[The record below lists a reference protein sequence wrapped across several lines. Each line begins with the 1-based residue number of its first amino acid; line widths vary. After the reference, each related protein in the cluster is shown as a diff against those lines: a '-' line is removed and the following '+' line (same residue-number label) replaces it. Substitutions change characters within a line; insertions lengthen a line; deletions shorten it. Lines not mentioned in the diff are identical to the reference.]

1 MAQEKLPGLTRRTAL
16 KTLTLGGLAAAGA
29 SLGGAAALA
38 QAPGQPPAPD
48 KPQTMPKRKLGKTG
62 LEVSILNLGGMFD
75 TINSQLLLKQALAWG
90 INFWDTAEA
99 YGNGQSE
106 DGYGRFFARNPEAR
120 QQIILTTK
128 LTPKGGRFDER
139 LDAAL
144 TRLKTTYVDLFYVH
158 GIAGIDEMGGAWR
171 DWAAKQKQA
180 GKIKFFG
187 FSTHSNME
195 ACLEG
200 AAKLDFIDAVMISYN
215 IRLLHE
221 PAMVKALEACT
232 KAGIGLVAM
241 KTQGGGPVK
250 SDSQAELDMAGRF
263 LAKGFTDKQ
272 AKLKAVWDN
281 PAIAS
286 VCSQMPNLTIL
297 SANVAAARDTTALA
311 REDVEALTRYAAD
324 TCSDYCAGCA
334 TVCATA
340 AGGRLPVADVMR
352 AMMYYRD
359 YGERELAREL
369 YASLPEALRRADGS
383 VDFAAAQAACPQ
395 GLAIAAIMAEAAV
408 LLA

>member
-29 SLGGAAALA
+29 GLGATTALA
-38 QAPGQPPAPD
+38 QAPGQTPAPD

-106 DGYGRFFARNPEAR
+106 DGFGRFFARNPEAR
-120 QQIILTTK
+120 AQVILTTK
-128 LTPKGGRFDER
+128 LTTKAGRFDER
-139 LDAAL
+139 LDEAL
-144 TRLKTTYVDLFYVH
+144 TRLKTNYVDLFYVH
-158 GIAGIDEMGGAWR
+158 AISGIDEMGGHWR
-171 DWAAKQKQA
+171 DWAAKQKKA

-215 IRLLHE
+215 FRLMHD
-221 PAMVKALEACT
+221 PAMVKALNACT
-232 KAGIGLVAM
+232 KAGIGVVAM

-272 AKLKAVWDN
+272 AKLKAIWEN

-297 SANVAAARDTTALA
+297 SANVAAARDATALA
-311 REDVEALTRYAAD
+311 REDFDALRAFAD
-324 TCSDYCAGCA
+324 ATHGDYCAGCA
-334 TVCATA
+334 GLCGA
-340 AGGRLPVADVMR
+340 AMGGAVPVADVMR
-352 AMMYYRD
+352 AMMYHRD
-359 YGERELAREL
+359 YGETAIAREL
-369 YASLPEALRRADGS
+369 YASLPEALRRDPAS
-383 VDFAAAQAACPQ
+383 LDFSRAEAACPR
-395 GLAIAAIMAEAAV
+395 GLAIAAIMEDASK